1 MCTTMSESATTH
13 SSSSEALDNVV
24 SLSLSPV
31 HMNHFHIETVIDQLV
46 KQLLGTLFALDKHQQ
61 WRSGPLGT
69 HRERKI
75 GRDIGT
81 YCTV

>member
-1 MCTTMSESATTH
+1 MHVTEGTTTH

-31 HMNHFHIETVIDQLV
+31 CMNHFHIETIIDQLM
-46 KQLLGTLFALDKHQQ
+46 KQLLGALFVLDKHQQ

-75 GRDIGT
+75 GRERDR
-81 YCTV
+81 

>member
-1 MCTTMSESATTH
+1 MSESATTH

-31 HMNHFHIETVIDQLV
+31 RMNHFHIETVIDQLV

-69 HRERKI
+69 QREIDRE
-75 GRDIGT
+75 
-81 YCTV
+81 